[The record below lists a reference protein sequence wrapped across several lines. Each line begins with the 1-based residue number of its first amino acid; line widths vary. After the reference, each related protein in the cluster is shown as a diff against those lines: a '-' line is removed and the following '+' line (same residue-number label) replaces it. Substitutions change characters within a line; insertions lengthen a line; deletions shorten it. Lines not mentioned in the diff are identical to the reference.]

1 MVGKATSGSYFSKFT
16 ILMLKSDSR
25 AECPAR
31 TISFEIKGLSVAYIV
46 LLIEA
51 FTVTVSVLPL

>member
-16 ILMLKSDSR
+16 ISMLKSGSR

-31 TISFEIKGLSVAYIV
+31 NISFEIQGLSVACIV

-51 FTVTVSVLPL
+51 FTVNVSVLPF